1 MSPASGE
8 DVPLTV
14 LGVRVDL
21 PAQNH
26 ALLLLT
32 PAGDRVVPVWVGAAE
47 ATAVALV
54 LDDVTPPRPLTH
66 DLLLAAVT
74 ALGGTVA
81 AARITGTRGEAVL
94 GELVLADG
102 SVLDARPSD
111 AVAVALRAEA
121 PVLAPQSVVDEL
133 GVPVADHHSDDLE
146 SFRRFLEDV
155 DPDDFA

>member
-1 MSPASGE
+1 MTAPGD

-66 DLLLAAVT
+66 DLLLSAVR

-81 AARITGTRGEAVL
+81 CARLTGTDGEAVL

-102 SVLDARPSD
+102 TVLDARPSD

-121 PVLAPQSVVDEL
+121 PVVAPPAVVDEL
-133 GVPVADHHSDDLE
+133 GVPVEERHTDDLE
-146 SFRRFLEDV
+146 SFRRFLDDV
-155 DPDDFA
+155 DPEDFA

>member
-1 MSPASGE
+1 MSGAGD

-32 PAGDRVVPVWVGAAE
+32 PSGDRVVPVWVGAAE

-66 DLLLAAVT
+66 DLLLAAVQ
-74 ALGGTVA
+74 ALGGTVSC
-81 AARITGTRGEAVL
+81 ARLTGTEGEAVL
-94 GELVLADG
+94 GELVLDDG
-102 SVLDARPSD
+102 TVLDARPSD

-121 PVLAPQSVVDEL
+121 PVLAPPAVVEEL
-133 GVPVADHHSDDLE
+133 GVPVEEPHVDDLE
-146 SFRRFLEDV
+146 SFRRFLDDV
-155 DPDDFA
+155 DPEDFA

>member
-66 DLLLAAVT
+66 DLLLAAVA

-102 SVLDARPSD
+102 TVLDARPSD

-121 PVLAPQSVVDEL
+121 PVLAPRAVVDEL
-133 GVPVADHHSDDLE
+133 GVPVEDHHSADLE
-146 SFRRFLEDV
+146 SFRRFLDDV

>member
-1 MSPASGE
+1 MSAPD

-54 LDDVTPPRPLTH
+54 LDDVPPPRPLTH
-66 DLLLAAVT
+66 DLLLSAVR
-74 ALGGTVA
+74 ALGGTVSC
-81 AARITGTRGEAVL
+81 ARFSGTEGETVL

-102 SVLDARPSD
+102 TVLDARPSD

-121 PVLAPQSVVDEL
+121 PVLAPPAVVEEL
-133 GVPVADHHSDDLE
+133 GVPAQEHDTDDLE
-146 SFRRFLEDV
+146 SFRRFLDDV
-155 DPDDFA
+155 DPEDFA

>member
-1 MSPASGE
+1 MSAPDAD

-32 PAGDRVVPVWVGAAE
+32 PSGDRVVPVWVGAAE

-66 DLLLAAVT
+66 DLLLSAVR
-74 ALGGTVA
+74 ALGGAVSC
-81 AARITGTRGEAVL
+81 ARLTGTDGEAVL
-94 GELVLADG
+94 AELVLADG
-102 SVLDARPSD
+102 TVLDARPSD
-111 AVAVALRAEA
+111 AVAVSLRAEA
-121 PVLAPQSVVDEL
+121 PVVAPPAVVDGL
-133 GVPVADHHSDDLE
+133 GVPVQEHHADDLE
-146 SFRRFLEDV
+146 SFRRFLDDV
-155 DPDDFA
+155 DPEDFA

>member
-1 MSPASGE
+1 MTRSGGE

-26 ALLLLT
+26 AVLLLT
-32 PAGDRVVPVWVGAAE
+32 PAGDRVVPVWVGQAE
-47 ATAVALV
+47 ATAIALV

-66 DLLLAAVT
+66 DLLLAAVG
-74 ALGGTVA
+74 ALGGAVA
-81 AARITGTRGEAVL
+81 CARLTGTRGEAVL

-121 PVLAPQSVVDEL
+121 PVLAPQAVVEEL
-133 GVPVADHHSDDLE
+133 GVPVEEHPADDLE
-146 SFRRFLEDV
+146 SFRRFLDDV
-155 DPDDFA
+155 DPEDFA